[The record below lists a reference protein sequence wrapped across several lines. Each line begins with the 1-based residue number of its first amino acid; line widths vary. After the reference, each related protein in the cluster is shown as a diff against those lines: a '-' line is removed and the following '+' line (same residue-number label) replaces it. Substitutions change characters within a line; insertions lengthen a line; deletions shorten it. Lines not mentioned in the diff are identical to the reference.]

1 MDPDR
6 DLVMAWQD
14 GDKAAGEVLFE
25 KYFGRV
31 YDFFAYKI
39 DGDVADLV
47 QRTFLVAIEKRAEFR
62 GDAKFSTFLHAI
74 ARLEL
79 LKFFE
84 RKGKG
89 QMHDPLTSSL
99 IGLTPTPSSLARHK
113 DDEALL
119 VHALRRIPIDL
130 QIALELHYFEG
141 LRGPD
146 LSLVL
151 DIPEGTVRSRLRRA
165 IEQLRAELTALAGRP
180 RGDWE
185 SEHDLEAWAKSL
197 DPYKSKER

>member
-6 DLVMAWQD
+6 DLVMAWRN
-14 GDKAAGEVLFE
+14 GDKAAGDVLFE

-47 QRTFLVAIEKRAEFR
+47 QRTFLVAVEKRAEFR
-62 GDAKFSTFLHAI
+62 GDAKFSTYLHAI

-89 QMHDPLTSSL
+89 QQQDLLTSSL
-99 IGLTPTPSSLARHK
+99 AGLTPTPSSLAGHK

-141 LRGPD
+141 MRGPD
-146 LSLVL
+146 LAIVL
-151 DIPEGTVRSRLRRA
+151 EIPEGTVRSRLRRGV
-165 IEQLRAELTALAGRP
+165 EQLREQLTELAGRS
-180 RGDWE
+180 RSHWE
-185 SEHDLEAWAKSL
+185 ADDNLEAWAKSL
-197 DPYKSKER
+197 DPYKSNQR